1 MYMYTCTCISCN
13 LVKPAALSHTV
24 FCCLQVYFAN
34 VHPKFPNG
42 GKMSQHLNSLSVGDT
57 VDISGPA
64 GKVVYL
70 GRGYIR
76 VKLPGKPEQ
85 IRFAT
90 DVGLIAGGTGK
101 GSGEE
106 IGRASCMERV

>member
-1 MYMYTCTCISCN
+1 
-13 LVKPAALSHTV
+13 
-24 FCCLQVYFAN
+24 
-34 VHPKFPNG
+34 
-42 GKMSQHLNSLSVGDT
+42 MSQHLNSLSVGDT

-90 DVGLIAGGTGK
+90 DVGLIAGGTGE
-101 GSGEE
+101 GSGRGRERGGEGGGGGGGGRGGEE
-106 IGRASCMERV
+106 WAIV